1 MIGFSAV
8 VVCCTCDQYR
18 LSSDLGEA
26 LWVEDGLDG
35 AKVSMMIGY
44 LNTTPRIGD
53 FSNVV
58 TDLSSCGTYGR
69 HRDGL
74 IVWTR
79 FLHAYT
85 ASVFICR
92 CQGHLFRLFNDT
104 VLSLSSFSRKH
115 CISTLTLCLTVTQD
129 RTFLRR
135 PSSSFLP
142 PTGASRSLCVFAPG
156 TTIQ

>member
-8 VVCCTCDQYR
+8 MVCCTCDQYR

-26 LWVEDGLDG
+26 LWVEDGLEG
-35 AKVSMMIGY
+35 AKVSMVIGY

-53 FSNVV
+53 FSNVS
-58 TDLSSCGTYGR
+58 TDLSLCGTYGR

-74 IVWTR
+74 ILWTL

-85 ASVFICR
+85 ARVFICR
-92 CQGHLFRLFNDT
+92 CQGHSVRLFNDT

-115 CISTLTLCLTVTQD
+115 CISTLTLSLTMTQD
-129 RTFLRR
+129 GTFLRR

-142 PTGASRSLCVFAPG
+142 PAGLPRWLSVFAPG